1 MRRTAL
7 RTRHSPAASLIAT
20 ALLLTACFPSDG
32 DERTEAA
39 APPPPV
45 VTVAKPVVRDVIEDD
60 EFIGRFDAVAEVE
73 VRARVG
79 GYLKDIHFVDGD
91 LVEEGDLLFT
101 IDQRPFE
108 TALAQAQ
115 SQVAIAESQIE
126 FAEAQLQ
133 RAEELA
139 ERGNI
144 PAATVDER
152 RQSFL
157 AAQAE
162 LEGARAAVERAE
174 LDLGYTEITAPIGGR
189 IDRRLV
195 TPGNLVQTDETVLT
209 TIVSLDP
216 IDFYFDI
223 DERSFLAYA
232 RDARARG
239 ESLQEGAGGV
249 AVRVRVA
256 DDSEPPFEGTLNF
269 AENRI
274 DDATGTAR
282 VRARVPNPDFI
293 LQPGLFGRV
302 NVPGSLPYQ
311 GILVPEEAIASDQNR
326 RIVYVVDNADQI
338 AVRVI
343 RPGPRLHGYRVVR
356 EGLTGDETIV
366 INGLMRIRPGI
377 TITPEL
383 VELPPEADNGQT

>member
-1 MRRTAL
+1 MCRTSM
-7 RTRHSPAASLIAT
+7 RTRLFLPGSLVAVAILVAG
-20 ALLLTACFPSDG
+20 CFPSESED
-32 DERTEAA
+32 RAQT

-60 EFIGRFDAVAEVE
+60 EFIGRFEAVAEVE
-73 VRARVG
+73 VRSRVG
-79 GYLKDIHFVDGD
+79 GYLKDIHFMDGAFVD
-91 LVEEGDLLFT
+91 EGDLLFT

-115 SQVAIAESQIE
+115 SQVSIAESQID
-126 FAEAQLQ
+126 FAEAQLR

-162 LEGARAAVERAE
+162 LEGARAAVDRAE
-174 LDLGYTEITAPIGGR
+174 LDLEYTEITAPISGR

-195 TPGNLVQTDETVLT
+195 TPGNLVQTDQTVLT

-232 RDARARG
+232 RDARSQG
-239 ESLQEGAGGV
+239 ESLQEGSGGIT
-249 AVRVRVA
+249 VRVRVA
-256 DDSEPPFEGTLNF
+256 DNSEPPFEGTLNF

-282 VRARVPNPDFI
+282 VRARVPNSDFV

-302 NVPGSLPYQ
+302 NIPGSLPYV

-326 RIVYVVDNADQI
+326 RVVYVVDDAGLVG
-338 AVRVI
+338 VRVVV
-343 RPGPRLHGYRVVR
+343 PGPRLHGYRVVR
-356 EGLTGDETIV
+356 EGLTGDETVV
-366 INGLMRIRPGI
+366 INGLMRIRPGV
-377 TITPEL
+377 TVTPEM
-383 VELPPEADNGQT
+383 VELPPEADNGQS